1 METALQVSRLFELEE
16 RIEKGLQTFIDVGN
30 SLLEIRDRRLY
41 KEQGYVRFEDYC
53 QERWGWKR
61 AHVYRQIE
69 AALTAQV
76 LSPIGDIPKTESQIR
91 ELTPLIKTDEQE
103 AVETWRQLQEEHGEK
118 VTASIIRAAVQ
129 EKLQPEPRTA
139 AQLIVSSNSNEWYTP
154 DKYIQSARKV
164 MGLINI
170 DPATS
175 LQANKI
181 VQAEVIY
188 TAEDSGLQYD
198 WHGRVWLNPPYGNL
212 TEAFVTKLVTQYQ
225 TGITTEAILLV
236 NSHATDTKW
245 FQPLWD
251 YLLCFT
257 DHRINFYAP
266 GGSGVGSTHGS
277 VFVYFGDNKHGF
289 AKEFSE
295 YGNIVRRYSL

>member
-1 METALQVSRLFELEE
+1 
-16 RIEKGLQTFIDVGN
+16 
-30 SLLEIRDRRLY
+30 
-41 KEQGYVRFEDYC
+41 
-53 QERWGWKR
+53 
-61 AHVYRQIE
+61 
-69 AALTAQV
+69 
-76 LSPIGDIPKTESQIR
+76 
-91 ELTPLIKTDEQE
+91 
-103 AVETWRQLQEEHGEK
+103 
-118 VTASIIRAAVQ
+118 VQ
-129 EKLQPEPRTA
+129 EKLQPEPKTA

-164 MGLINI
+164 MDCINI

-175 LQANKI
+175 LQANKT

-188 TAEDSGLQYD
+188 TAEDSGLQHD

-212 TEAFVTKLVTQYQ
+212 TEAFVTKLIAQYRA
-225 TGITTEAILLV
+225 GITTEAILLV

-257 DHRINFYAP
+257 DHRINFYSP
-266 GGSGVGSTHGS
+266 GSLGVGSTHGS
-277 VFVYFGDNKHGF
+277 VFIYFGDNQDGF

>member
-1 METALQVSRLFELEE
+1 MEAALQVSSLFELEE
-16 RIEKGLQTFIDVGN
+16 RIEKGLQTFIEVGN

-41 KEQGYVRFEDYC
+41 KEQGYSRFEDYC
-53 QERWGWKR
+53 QERWGWSR
-61 AHVYRQIE
+61 VHVHRQID
-69 AALTAQV
+69 AAQTASLLPTGNIPATERQV
-76 LSPIGDIPKTESQIR
+76 R
-91 ELTPLIKTDEQE
+91 ELAPLAKIDEQE
-103 AVETWRQLQEEHGEK
+103 AVETWKQLREEHGEK

-129 EKLQPEPRTA
+129 EKLQPEPKTA

-154 DKYIQSARKV
+154 DKYIQSARRV
-164 MGLINI
+164 MGCIDI

-175 LQANKI
+175 LQANKT

-198 WHGRVWLNPPYGNL
+198 WYGRVWLNPPYGNL
-212 TEAFVTKLVTQYQ
+212 TEAFVTKLITQYR

-257 DHRINFYAP
+257 NHRINFYALD
-266 GGSGVGSTHGS
+266 GLGVGSTHGS
-277 VFVYFGDNKHGF
+277 VFVYFGDNQDGF
-289 AKEFSE
+289 AKGFSE